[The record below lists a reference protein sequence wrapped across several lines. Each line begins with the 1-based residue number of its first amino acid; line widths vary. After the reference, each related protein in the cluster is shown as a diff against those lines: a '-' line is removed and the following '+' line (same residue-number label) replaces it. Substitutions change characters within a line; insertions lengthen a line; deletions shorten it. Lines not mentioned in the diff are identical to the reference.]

1 MSQLPLLTHL
11 ETEQRD
17 VDAFIRLLEAEQR
30 ALIDNTLSDLVELV
44 KQKNALAQSLS
55 ELAVKR
61 KPLLELNGVEISPHP
76 PHEIVSA
83 KFLPAEHLPTLSA
96 MWLKLLQSARQANA
110 LNETNG
116 KLIDTRQQQNQQMMA
131 LIQASTG
138 AASVLSYDAY
148 GQARLST
155 RTGSLG
161 KA

>member
-11 ETEQRD
+11 EAELATIES
-17 VDAFIRLLEAEQR
+17 FIQLLEQEQR
-30 ALIDNTLSDLVELV
+30 ALIDNTLADLIELA

-55 ELAVKR
+55 DLAIKR

-76 PHEIVSA
+76 PHAILAA
-83 KFLPAEHLPTLSA
+83 KFLPAEHLPKLSELW
-96 MWLKLLQSARQANA
+96 MKLLQSARQANA